1 MLFALL
7 YITWGTGGIGKEQTP
22 CYLETADG
30 KRYDLRTEAWRYHAK
45 IEPPV
50 PPYEDYT
57 NHLGVNFNGMV
68 NPFIPYAIRG
78 FIWYQGEANVS
89 QEGLYP
95 TLQAA
100 MVDDWRVRWQQG
112 YLPFLYVQLANFQ
125 PRPDAPVRYDA
136 WAAFRDAQTAALSA
150 IPCSGMA
157 CTIDI
162 GDAEDIHPRNK
173 QDVAHR
179 LYGIARA
186 RIYAP
191 DSATVCEGPMFEKAD
206 VAGDRIRISFKHAQG
221 LHGVEGDSRLKGFAV
236 EGRDGELHWAEAS
249 VEGETVVVRIPEG
262 VAPVRVQYAWS
273 CNPEVSLYN
282 GAGLPALPFY
292 VSVE

>member
-1 MLFALL
+1 
-7 YITWGTGGIGKEQTP
+7 
-22 CYLETADG
+22 
-30 KRYDLRTEAWRYHAK
+30 
-45 IEPPV
+45 
-50 PPYEDYT
+50 
-57 NHLGVNFNGMV
+57 
-68 NPFIPYAIRG
+68 
-78 FIWYQGEANVS
+78 
-89 QEGLYP
+89 
-95 TLQAA
+95 

-236 EGRDGELHWAEAS
+236 EAGVANSIGQRPRSRVKPWWSESRKGSLPCEYSTPGVAIPRFRSTMGPGCRHCLSTSRWNSGPCGPDEKERDPSSG
-249 VEGETVVVRIPEG
+249 RIPFLMRDDPG
-262 VAPVRVQYAWS
+262 YRHS
-273 CNPEVSLYN
+273 
-282 GAGLPALPFY
+282 
-292 VSVE
+292 